1 MTLNQ
6 NNREFRNF
14 EESKI
19 VQIST
24 AIINREFR
32 PELTVKGAKTT
43 HGKSSFLLVCL
54 TLKDGTQGFG
64 EMSGTPNWSGED
76 GDGARELI
84 MREIAPRLIGRSPLQ
99 VLEITREIEEKIK
112 GNSFTRASI
121 NMALWDA
128 FGKLTELPVYELL
141 GGKRRDC
148 IPIKISISGDGEE
161 LQKGIETAR
170 ASGFNSFKVKVG
182 HGRSRDL
189 PRFQLAREILGDEVF
204 LAVDANCGWSF
215 EEATYCISALKELNV
230 SFIEQP
236 LNREDL
242 DGMRKL
248 RSFDIPII
256 ADESIFSVEDAQRCL
271 LADASDG
278 VSIYVGKSGSLERA
292 IEIGEIFAENGKSL
306 VIGSNAE
313 LGIGT
318 AAQIH
323 LGAALSTLGEFPSD
337 IIGQH
342 FYSEGTLLEEN
353 RIDGKFAY
361 VSDAPG
367 LGVTPSQELIEAL
380 K

>member
-1 MTLNQ
+1 MIVNQ
-6 NNREFRNF
+6 NKIDVINF
-14 EESKI
+14 EDSEI

-32 PELTVKGAKTT
+32 TQLAVKGAKTT
-43 HGKSSFLLVCL
+43 HARSSFLLVCL
-54 TLKDGTQGFG
+54 TLRNGAQGFG
-64 EMSGTPNWSGED
+64 EMSGTLNWSGED
-76 GDGARELI
+76 GVGARELI
-84 MREIAPRLIGRSPLQ
+84 MRDIAPYLIGRSPSE
-99 VLEITREIEEKIK
+99 VMEITRELEVKIK
-112 GNSFTRASI
+112 GNNFTRASI

-128 FGKLTELPVYELL
+128 LGKLTERPVYELL
-141 GGKRRDC
+141 GGKKRDR
-148 IPIKISISGDGEE
+148 IPIKISISGDGKE
-161 LQKGIETAR
+161 LQSGIEAAK

-189 PRFQLAREILGDEVF
+189 PRFRLAREILGKEAF

-215 EEATYCISALKELNV
+215 EEAIYCINELRELGA

-242 DGMRKL
+242 EGMRKL
-248 RSFDIPII
+248 RSFGIPII
-256 ADESIFSVEDAQRCL
+256 ADESVFDIDDARQCL
-271 LADASDG
+271 AADACDG

-292 IEIGEIFAENGKSL
+292 LEIGELFAENGRSL

-323 LGAALSTLGEFPSD
+323 LGAALSILGEFPSD

-353 RIDGKFAY
+353 KIDGNYAY
-361 VSDAPG
+361 VLDAPG
-367 LGVTPSQELIEAL
+367 LGVVPNKELMEAL